1 MTNQTDEYYRVLGL
15 DPGASPEEIK
25 KAYRDMA
32 KVWHP
37 DRFPNDPHLQSKG
50 NEQFKKVTEAYEKLI
65 KHQASENTFS
75 SQAHK
80 SPEDSGKQPGAHTQG
95 HQPHSQKTSLDKHQ
109 TKKTLEH
116 SKKYS
121 TWEFGKLFLFRPSEA
136 ADACHSKDA
145 LKNGLIIYAVLAV
158 AELISSWFNP
168 LAFLDPN
175 APVMAPHTAL
185 FWLRVA
191 MWEPVLFGLSVIITV
206 LILDW
211 MREGWLPLKTAAA
224 TLWSAVPVILA
235 LRYVAP
241 AMAFGKG
248 ATIALLALWVIP
260 AAALARRVPLE
271 RWRKIGVFLLGLNAI
286 QIVCLAAE
294 FVTVVPARSLHGF
307 YALSFLTIAW
317 LLVCVGV
324 GLRKL
329 CETSTARVV
338 LGFLFS
344 VLVISVVPAVAYLVG
359 LMPMEV
365 LKIVLYV

>member
-1 MTNQTDEYYRVLGL
+1 MKR
-15 DPGASPEEIK
+15 A
-25 KAYRDMA
+25 
-32 KVWHP
+32 
-37 DRFPNDPHLQSKG
+37 
-50 NEQFKKVTEAYEKLI
+50 
-65 KHQASENTFS
+65 
-75 SQAHK
+75 
-80 SPEDSGKQPGAHTQG
+80 
-95 HQPHSQKTSLDKHQ
+95 
-109 TKKTLEH
+109 
-116 SKKYS
+116 
-121 TWEFGKLFLFRPSEA
+121 WEFGKLFLFSPSKA
-136 ADACHSKDA
+136 ADACLKKEA
-145 LKNGLIIYAVLAV
+145 LTDGLKVYAVLAV

-175 APVMAPHTAL
+175 APMLPHYGFG

-206 LILDW
+206 LVLDW
-211 MREGWLPLKTAAA
+211 MREGWLPLKFASS

-248 ATIALLALWVIP
+248 LTIALLAVWIIP
-260 AAALARRVPLE
+260 AIALARRVP
-271 RWRKIGVFLLGLNAI
+271 RDHWRKIGVFLLGLNAI
-286 QIVCLAAE
+286 QLVCLALE

-307 YALSFLTIAW
+307 YVLSGLTIGW
-317 LLVCVGV
+317 LLVCVGI
-324 GLRKL
+324 GLSKL
-329 CETSTARVV
+329 CHTSAARVV